1 MQRNRIIAGLSE
13 GTLVIESAAKGGSLI
28 TAEMADGYERT
39 VMAVP
44 GRIDDDR
51 SQGTNRLIRS
61 LKAQMVCSGRD
72 IADCLGWE
80 PVPGGEAGGGRLVR
94 RFGAG
99 ASGRAGDLLKWIDGV
114 TPRSVE
120 ELELLSGL
128 EPGRLSELL
137 MELELAGIVRAVA
150 GDSYIKI
157 SKSC

>member
-1 MQRNRIIAGLSE
+1 
-13 GTLVIESAAKGGSLI
+13 
-28 TAEMADGYERT
+28 
-39 VMAVP
+39 
-44 GRIDDDR
+44 
-51 SQGTNRLIRS
+51 
-61 LKAQMVCSGRD
+61 MVCSGRD

-80 PVPGGEAGGGRLVR
+80 PVPEARPAEGDLFGGSERALPAGQ
-94 RFGAG
+94 A
-99 ASGRAGDLLKWIDGV
+99 ALLKWIDGV

-137 MELELAGIVRAVA
+137 MELELAGIGRAVA